1 MKRVYF
7 LIVAALLFGCIGCTN
22 ESVDESI
29 SVTTPADYTLEVKI
43 ANSPTKVALGNKGDN
58 GEYPLYWSEG
68 DQIWVNGY
76 ISNEAVIDETNPS
89 CARFDLQNVVL
100 DYPYNILYPVNN
112 LSLESIPEVGGAQI
126 FSTRSS
132 VASVVFPSQQNYK
145 EGTFES
151 GITPMY
157 GRVTSGSEG
166 IKLNHLSGVLR
177 FAIVGPDNSTVLT
190 DMTITAENGAIVGNF
205 DVDFSNGKLTAS
217 SNTSN
222 TLTYSFGE
230 GLQLSTSGEK
240 EFFVVLPCGEFGLCS
255 AVLRA
260 ADGNEMVVKFK
271 TAGSSAIKPGIVRE
285 FKAVTFKKGA
295 QYMLSPFTSEEDD
308 LCVDEHSYATAP
320 STIDGD
326 YLVINSATEL
336 MWLSYNGANVNNVS
350 YNKVRIGSDIDM
362 GVFSLLS
369 LPSMKLNDGT
379 EIDGNNKSI
388 KGVNIGNNGSSIFGD
403 GKNFN
408 IHDLTLIDC
417 SVNTEVQSGA
427 AILVGKVT
435 DGLTVNNVTLNNC
448 SVVAP
453 RKIGLVAGALHSGT
467 FNISNVTAN
476 GGLVETSYVSGVS
489 GLAGGLVGC
498 IAKDGDG
505 ATTSTATFTNC
516 TTSATVK
523 SYMESANY
531 FYGKMVGQLGGYNGN
546 EKLYFVNCNG
556 ADAALEAKYDQ
567 GAKEAQS
574 AVLSFCEAHRADF
587 CQTALTSATENLL
600 GGERYCRGEVYFE
613 GSRFVPEWDGK
624 RSVTMLTETV
634 GDVTANYVYSPFDL
648 AKAQATGYGVSKKV
662 VLKSDV
668 DMGGHPFTPITYIV
682 NLDGENHS
690 IYNLKV
696 DITHNAS
703 KNYGAGFM
711 VYSPANP
718 TTHKDLTF
726 VGADISCKHDATIA
740 PLEYGNTADG
750 GAGNAYAGVLLSRTL
765 GNDNAYT
772 VSNVHVVNS
781 KVKGVCK
788 VGGLIGNMTNTKT
801 GAITIDNCSVEGS
814 IVENYDPKVVNYYSM
829 VKTID
834 ASFLGSYVAEGLQ
847 WWYTAGE
854 CGGLIGF
861 VSAKSATI
869 SNCSVKNTQINC
881 TGQEDKTVTVNIFKS
896 SNYVEGAYASG
907 KSTFMLAYTTIAGRH
922 VNQFIGDLRSQRSE
936 SQQENGTGEYT
947 TTISNYT
954 VSGNSYNGVSADSTN
969 DYNHNYESGKY
980 CPVVGCAYYTGVD
993 MKVVINVHVQHC
1005 AGTLTF
1011 NEKGGAATT
1020 LTEAIGSGNGM
1031 SWFGGDGSTGSGSSY
1046 YPAVPIE

>member
-1 MKRVYF
+1 MKKLYSLV
-7 LIVAALLFGCIGCTN
+7 VAALSLGCFSCSN
-22 ESVDESI
+22 EPVEEGA
-29 SVTTPADYTLEVKI
+29 VVLTPADYSLEVSI
-43 ANSPTKVALGNKGDN
+43 ADSKTKVSLGSKGED
-58 GEYPLYWSEG
+58 GVYPLYWNEG
-68 DQIWVNGY
+68 DKIWLNGC
-76 ISNEAVIDETNPS
+76 ISSDAVIDEVNPS
-89 CARFDLQNVVL
+89 CARFDFQNVVL
-100 DYPYNILYPVNN
+100 DYPYNILYPVNEA
-112 LSLESIPEVGGAQI
+112 LLEDIPVVGGAQT
-126 FSTRSS
+126 FSTRGYG
-132 VASVVFPSQQNYK
+132 AYVVFSPQQNYK
-145 EGTFES
+145 EGTFEN
-151 GITPMY
+151 GTTPMY
-157 GRVTSGSEG
+157 GQVTNSSES

-177 FAIVGPDNSTVLT
+177 FAVKAPSGNSALAS
-190 DMTITAENGAIVGNF
+190 MTIVAESGAIAGAF
-205 DVDFSNGKLTAS
+205 DVDFSNGKLTALEGA
-217 SNTSN
+217 SN
-222 TLTYSFGE
+222 TLNYSFGE
-230 GLQLSTSGEK
+230 GLQLSTTEEK
-240 EFFVVLPCGEFGLCS
+240 EFFVVLPSGEFGLCVAALRLTDGQEMIVKFNTSDTS
-255 AVLRA
+255 AVKA
-260 ADGNEMVVKFK
+260 
-271 TAGSSAIKPGIVRE
+271 GIVRE
-285 FKAVTFKKGA
+285 FKAITFKKGA
-295 QYMLSPFTSEEDD
+295 EYTLAPFNSEEDELAID
-308 LCVDEHSYATAP
+308 NTSYSKKPT
-320 STIDGD
+320 TVDGD
-326 YLVINSATEL
+326 YLVINDAQEL
-336 MWLSYNGANVNNVS
+336 LWLFFSGANVDGVS
-350 YNKVRIGSDIDM
+350 YNKIRLGANIEM
-362 GVFSLLS
+362 GVYSLLD
-369 LPSMKLNDGT
+369 LPSMKLVAGT
-379 EIDGNNKSI
+379 EFDGNGKSI
-388 KGVNIGNNGSSIFGD
+388 KGLNMGKTSSGIFGD
-403 GKNFN
+403 TNNLN
-408 IHDLTLIDC
+408 IHDLTLTDC
-417 SVNTEVQSGA
+417 SIESELQTGA
-427 AILVGKVT
+427 GILAGKVSE
-435 DGLTVNNVTLNNC
+435 GLTVNNVTFNNC

-476 GGLVETSYVSGVS
+476 GGVVETSYVSGVS

-498 IAKDGDG
+498 IAKNGDG
-505 ATTSTATFTNC
+505 ATVSTATFTNC

-523 SYMESANY
+523 SYMEAANY
-531 FYGKMVGQLGGYNGN
+531 FYGKMVGQLGGYNGD

-556 ADAALEAKYDQ
+556 AEATLVPMYDK

-587 CQTALTSATENLL
+587 CQTALASAAENLL

-624 RSVTMLTETV
+624 RSVTMLTEAV

-662 VLKSDV
+662 VLKTDV

-740 PLEYGNTADG
+740 PLAYGNTSDG

-869 SNCSVKNTQINC
+869 SNCAVKNTQINC
-881 TGQEDKTVTVNIFKS
+881 TGQENKTVTVNIFKS

-947 TTISNYT
+947 TNITNYT

-969 DYNHNYESGKY
+969 DYNHNYASGKY

-993 MKVVINVHVQHC
+993 VKVIVNVHVQHC
-1005 AGTLTF
+1005 AGTMTF
-1011 NEKGGAATT
+1011 NENGGAATT
-1020 LTEAIGSGNGM
+1020 LTEAIGSGDGL
-1031 SWFGGDGSTGSGSSY
+1031 SWFGGDGTTGSGSSY
-1046 YPAVPIE
+1046 YPEAPAN